1 MRKIL
6 TIFYYFC
13 HPRFFANPSSR
24 TVLQNLIQLCNT
36 FHLIHLIQ
44 KNVVVQK
51 CFFVVSLLLWKLNG
65 ALCFKHDKGIQSS
78 KNENYLSI
86 LYKIHVPKHGF
97 SDKIDEIIISERW
110 IENICCTNAFDAIVT
125 E

>member
-1 MRKIL
+1 MIKV
-6 TIFYYFC
+6 FHFFC
-13 HPRFFANPSSR
+13 HPHFFANPSSR
-24 TVLQNLIQLCNT
+24 TVLQNLIQFCNT

-51 CFFVVSLLLWKLNG
+51 GFFVVCLLLWKLNG

-86 LYKIHVPKHGF
+86 V
-97 SDKIDEIIISERW
+97 
-110 IENICCTNAFDAIVT
+110 
-125 E
+125 

>member
-1 MRKIL
+1 MIKV
-6 TIFYYFC
+6 FHFFC
-13 HPRFFANPSSR
+13 HPHFFANPSSR
-24 TVLQNLIQLCNT
+24 TVLQNLIQFCNT

-51 CFFVVSLLLWKLNG
+51 GFFVVCLLLWKLNE

-86 LYKIHVPKHGF
+86 V
-97 SDKIDEIIISERW
+97 
-110 IENICCTNAFDAIVT
+110 
-125 E
+125 